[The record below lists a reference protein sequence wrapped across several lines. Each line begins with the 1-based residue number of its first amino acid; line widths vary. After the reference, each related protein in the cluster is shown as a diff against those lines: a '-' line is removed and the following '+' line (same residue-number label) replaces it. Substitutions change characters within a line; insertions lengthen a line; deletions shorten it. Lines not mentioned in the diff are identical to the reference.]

1 MKKTLLSV
9 FVCVA
14 GWITGI
20 QAQDSA
26 ALRRIVEWNAVAKP
40 GSTIEWLKLRDDTRF
55 TRVDFFEKNRSLF
68 ELEARD
74 EMRLLRTESD
84 ELNME
89 HHRFGQYRDGYR
101 VYGAE
106 YVLHENEGR
115 ITHANGKLPAGLPET
130 PAVSLS
136 EGAALAMALRNMQG
150 NQYRWLDAHA
160 EKTLQEKE
168 LDPSAT
174 FFPKGEI
181 VWVAR
186 EASRGLAADNMVLA
200 WQFDVYMSD
209 GGSARLFLDPE
220 NGALIRRIPLEINCD
235 PGSGATTWNGNATL
249 STSQSGMQFVL
260 RDDCQAPNIRVRNGN
275 FSLTPNVGATD
286 FTDADN
292 NWQGQQSAVQSFFG
306 LNQTWLYF
314 LNTFS
319 RNSFNGGGANIEA
332 YNNAAFGTA
341 GNLNFANAS
350 WNGSFIRLGDHNGT
364 GTSPNDDWNTVDI
377 MAHEFTHAVT
387 GSEANLDYELESGAL
402 NESFS
407 DIFGDMVELF
417 AEGANDWLVG
427 GDRAPGAIRSMS
439 NPNNGGQPDTY
450 EGTNWVAP
458 SGTCDNTNDNCGVHT
473 NSGVQNFWFFLLSD
487 GGSGTNDNGEVYEV
501 EGIGAAS
508 AAAIAYRNL
517 TVYLGNTSNHADAK
531 NGAIRAAEDL
541 FGECSNEALQC
552 ARAWNA
558 VGVNTG
564 DLIGYDISTDC
575 PTLDILHNVFVPVHY
590 VAFNDIRSDCNI
602 AANGTSVEFEAGHA
616 VILRPGF
623 RSGDNFYAFL
633 NPCSDSKAI
642 KTGGA
647 QAREQSEA
655 ESLSDVPSRFAFEAY
670 PNPFADAFSLR
681 FHLDEASSV
690 NLRLTDALGKTVHL
704 WFGGERFEAGTHTI
718 PAASLPLAP
727 GIYYARL
734 ETPSGVRLQKI
745 VKLSH

>member
-1 MKKTLLSV
+1 M

-14 GWITGI
+14 GCLAGI
-20 QAQDSA
+20 HAQDSL
-26 ALRRIVEWNAVAKP
+26 ALRRLVEWNAIAKP
-40 GSTIEWLKLRDDTRF
+40 GSTVEWLKLRDDTHF
-55 TRVDFFEKNRSLF
+55 SHSDFFEKNRHLLG
-68 ELEARD
+68 LEASTG
-74 EMRLLRTESD
+74 MQLLKTESD
-84 ELNME
+84 ELGMQ
-89 HHRFGQYRDGYR
+89 HHRFAEYHEGYR

-106 YVLHENEGR
+106 YVLHENDGR
-115 ITHANGKLPAGLPET
+115 ITHANGSIVKQLPAP
-130 PAVSLS
+130 PPVALS
-136 EGAALAMALRNMQG
+136 EASALAMALRCMPG
-150 NQYRWLDAHA
+150 DRYRWLDAHA
-160 EKTLQEKE
+160 EELLQEKE
-168 LDPSAT
+168 HDPAAT
-174 FFPKGEI
+174 FFPKGEL

-186 EASRGLAADNMVLA
+186 DPSLGTAADNMVLA
-200 WQFDVYMSD
+200 WRFDVYMSD

-235 PGSGATTWNGNATL
+235 PGTGTTTWNGNVAL
-249 STSQSGMQFVL
+249 NTSQSGMQFVL
-260 RDDCQAPNIRVRNGN
+260 RDDCQSPNIRVRNGN

-292 NWQGQQSAVQSFFG
+292 NWLGQQSAVQTFFG

-319 RNSFNGGGANIEA
+319 RNSFDGGGANIEA

-350 WNGSFIRLGDHNGT
+350 WNGSFIRFGDHNGT
-364 GTSPNDDWNTVDI
+364 GTSPNDDWNPVDI
-377 MAHEFTHAVT
+377 VGHEFTHAVT

-407 DIFGDMVELF
+407 DIFGEMVELF

-427 GDRAPGAIRSMS
+427 GDRTPGAIRSMS
-439 NPNNGGQPDTY
+439 NPNAGSQPDTY
-450 EGTNWVAP
+450 EGTNWIAP

-473 NSGVQNFWFFLLSD
+473 NSGVQNFWFFLLSV

-517 TVYLGNTSNHADAK
+517 TVYLGNTSNHTDAK

-575 PTLDILHNVFVPVHY
+575 PTLNLLHNAFVPVLY
-590 VAFNDIRSDCNI
+590 TAFNDIRSDCSI
-602 AANGTSVEFEAGHA
+602 ASNGVSVEFEAGHA
-616 VILRPGF
+616 VVLRPGF
-623 RSGDNFYAFL
+623 RSGDNFHAFV
-633 NPCSDSKAI
+633 NPCSGTKSA
-642 KTGGA
+642 KTFGSA
-647 QAREQSEA
+647 TDREQTGYDNRPKLQTNLVLE
-655 ESLSDVPSRFAFEAY
+655 VF
-670 PNPFADAFSLR
+670 PNPFAGEFSLR
-681 FHLDEASSV
+681 FHLDDPAPV
-690 NLRLTDALGKTVHL
+690 DLQLTDALGKTVHR
-704 WFGGERFEAGTHTI
+704 WFAGERLEAGTHNIT
-718 PAASLPLAP
+718 ASQLPLAP
-727 GIYYARL
+727 GVYYVHL
-734 ETPSGVRLQKI
+734 GTPSGKRLQKI